1 MCRSSTTCLQKLS
14 VAQHIGKYGW
24 CWDVHTN
31 VFIITA
37 ITVRYIESMQNIS
50 AFCENTLIRFAFGLL
65 LHKLLGRISV
75 RRILQ
80 KQNRSMLNGW
90 IINKCSQSHWLTS
103 TDSPLF
109 NETETLSEPFLILI
123 LLAASLNAFSH
134 QWLLNSSARLWPSPA
149 VSNLRLALTGFT
161 IPSEFL
167 PIPSPVKHDDKG
179 NS

>member
-90 IINKCSQSHWLTS
+90 ILINAHKVIDLPQPIHHYS
-103 TDSPLF
+103 TKQRLCRSLF
-109 NETETLSEPFLILI
+109 WYWYCWQHRWTLSPTNDYWI
-123 LLAASLNAFSH
+123 H
-134 QWLLNSSARLWPSPA
+134 RPDYD
-149 VSNLRLALTGFT
+149 
-161 IPSEFL
+161 
-167 PIPSPVKHDDKG
+167 PVRQYRI
-179 NS
+179 